1 MCHTR
6 LDQLRVEFFV
16 IDHRSIR
23 GGRED
28 NVFAGLRRVTQVLTD
43 KGYGVVSWCLA
54 RRQIVIAAVFR
65 HLDLCG
71 G

>member
-1 MCHTR
+1 
-6 LDQLRVEFFV
+6 RV
-16 IDHRSIR
+16 IS
-23 GGRED
+23 
-28 NVFAGLRRVTQVLTD
+28 ALTGKSD
-43 KGYGVVSWCLA
+43 GVVSWCLE